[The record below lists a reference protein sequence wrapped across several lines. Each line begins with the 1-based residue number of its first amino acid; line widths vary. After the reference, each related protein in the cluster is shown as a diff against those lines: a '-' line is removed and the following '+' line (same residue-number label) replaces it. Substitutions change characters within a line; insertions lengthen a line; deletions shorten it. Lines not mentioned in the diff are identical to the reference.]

1 MTSLYYQQIPIEEY
15 EFIVTLAIFT
25 HGLTTTLNIDPNVV
39 SIIDNTRM
47 YMISP
52 KFGAAYG
59 KWATDT
65 HESGV
70 YNHLKNIYQKTHDSN
85 VIFNNLM
92 DEYAEVSR
100 PDYENRRPYKDAE
113 LEGPLGTV
121 YDPISFDKVYT
132 IHENSCVEKLIS
144 SISNCLYGCGGI
156 KIVSIHKRKNAKNTN
171 IELIYPLKHHYNKS
185 VDLTKST
192 DIMELTSYMF
202 KDGHVIEDSGLN
214 VLSTGGQEMNP
225 ESDNFREK
233 YSEFV
238 SQGNQY
244 DPYRNENEIEF
255 IRLSQL
261 IWIMKNLFG
270 TNTNLNV
277 FDYSCSNL
285 YSKISE
291 KEKSQFSGYV
301 RGTDPELSPRP
312 STPTPRTMSPIQ
324 DISGLRARSPRP
336 NTPIGS
342 MIRGGKTKR
351 KKRKRKG
358 SKTKMTCKKRHT
370 RVRKHTKHKKL
381 KKTHKRYH

>member
-1 MTSLYYQQIPIEEY
+1 MSNIYYQQTPVEEY

-25 HGLTTTLNIDPNVV
+25 HGLTTTLDIAPNVV
-39 SIIDNTRM
+39 SMIDNTRI

-52 KFGAAYG
+52 KFGSAYA
-59 KWATDT
+59 KWAIDP
-65 HESGV
+65 HERGV
-70 YNHLKNIYQKTHDSN
+70 YNHLKNIYQKTHHSN

-100 PDYENRRPYKDAE
+100 PGYEKLRPYKSAE

-121 YDPISFDKVYT
+121 YDPITFDKVYT
-132 IHENSCVEKLIS
+132 IHENSCVEKIIS

-156 KIVSIHKRKNAKNTN
+156 KIVSIHKRKNTKDTN

-192 DIMELTSYMF
+192 DIIELTSYMF
-202 KDGHVIEDSGLN
+202 NDGHVIEDSGLD
-214 VLSTGGQEMNP
+214 VLSTGGQEMTP
-225 ESDNFREK
+225 KSDDFREK

-244 DPYRNENEIEF
+244 NPYRNENEIEF

-291 KEKSQFSGYV
+291 KEKSHFSGYV

-324 DISGLRARSPRP
+324 DIAGLRARSPRP
-336 NTPIGS
+336 LTPITG
-342 MIRGGKTKR
+342 MLRGGRTKRRKRPRKYVKTRTSRKTKR
-351 KKRKRKG
+351 MRSQNYKKNKKNRRTYKRG
-358 SKTKMTCKKRHT
+358 N
-370 RVRKHTKHKKL
+370 
-381 KKTHKRYH
+381 